1 MKPQDLYLRIT
12 DPAGKHKPIV
22 TQHRVW
28 DAERFLANQQR
39 SYAEQKEA
47 TDRRIVSL
55 ASRDDYKKSRA

>member
-1 MKPQDLYLRIT
+1 MRPQDLYLRIT

-39 SYAEQKEA
+39 SYAEQKEPS
-47 TDRRIVSL
+47 DRRVVNL